1 MDIEGLLKYFETHKG
16 CMRRSVTDMARR
28 THSSVEAI
36 MEVKRIL
43 KANKFAEK
51 FKNAKLPKILVFDI
65 ETAPMKAYVWKVWK
79 ENISI
84 DQTISDWFVICWSA
98 KWLYS
103 ADVLSGCLTPEEA
116 LREDDS
122 RIVKDLWQLFD
133 EADMVVAHN
142 GRKFDVPK
150 MNSRFIIHSLNPPK
164 PYYIIDTLQVAQK
177 QFGFASN
184 KSDALAVYFGYDR
197 KLDTNFTLWSKCL
210 EGDKESLDYM
220 LEYNK
225 QDVVLLEEVYL
236 RLRPWIKNHPN
247 VGNYLNVDYNVCSAC
262 GSEDMS
268 LMEDKY
274 YYTSVNKYH
283 LYRCN
288 CCGAISR
295 GRKRVVNTS
304 VNTVSTMRN

>member
-1 MDIEGLLKYFETHKG
+1 MEIEDLLKYFQTHKG
-16 CMRRSVTDMARR
+16 YLKRSVSQIANR
-28 THSSVEAI
+28 THSRISDVIEA
-36 MEVKRIL
+36 KRIL
-43 KANKFAEK
+43 RANKHEED
-51 FKNAKLPKILVFDI
+51 FKRAKLPKILIFDI
-65 ETAPMKAYVWKVWK
+65 ETAPMKAYVWRVWK

-103 ADVLSGCLTPEEA
+103 ADMMSGCVTPEEA
-116 LREDDS
+116 VSEDDS
-122 RIVKDLWQLFD
+122 RIVKDLWKLFD

-150 MNSRFIIHSLNPPK
+150 MNSRFLVNGLNPPK

-184 KSDALAVYFGYDR
+184 KLDALAVYFGYPR
-197 KLDTNFTLWSKCL
+197 KLDTDFTLWSKCL

-236 RLRPWIKNHPN
+236 KLRPWIKNHPN
-247 VGNYLNVDYNVCSAC
+247 VGNYLNMETNVCSTC
-262 GSEDMS
+262 GSDNVS
-268 LMEDKY
+268 LIEDKW

-295 GRKRVVNTS
+295 GRKS
-304 VNTVSTMRN
+304 VNNSVNLVSTMRD